1 MTVPDRH
8 LSGDSFASYLATGVP
23 MEHPVEGMPRVI
35 LFTDPA
41 NHRIGLRGPARSN
54 ETPRPT
60 GLEHLS
66 MKVVHQGADRLIE
79 IAVDNPRLFAD
90 AYPVLCGVADRAQL
104 DGMPLSSALAE
115 TLRRLGHLI
124 RAEDAL
130 TREVE
135 TGLIGELCLV
145 AGLAGTNSPE
155 LAVRAWRGG
164 TEEHDFGLPDVDVE
178 VKTTTSENRI
188 HRISSATQLQPTGDR
203 PLWLL
208 SLQIT
213 KAGSGG
219 TTVAALM
226 ARVRQMIPAGAV
238 RDDFDACT
246 RHAGWRHRYADGVLQ
261 RWRLRS
267 APTLFEVTDTF
278 PRLTEDLLKA
288 AGVDLHHVT
297 DIHYRLDLTGR
308 PADTPPELL
317 RAAVTAGR
325 QELQ

>member
-1 MTVPDRH
+1 VTGPDRH
-8 LSGDSFASYLATGVP
+8 LSGDSFATYLSTGVP
-23 MEHPVEGMPRVI
+23 MEHPVDGTPRII

-54 ETPRPT
+54 ETPPPT
-60 GLEHLS
+60 GLEHLT
-66 MKVVHQGADRLIE
+66 MKVVHHGADRLIE
-79 IAVDNPRLFAD
+79 IAVDNPRLFTD

-104 DGMPLSSALAE
+104 DGMPLSAALAE

-124 RAEDAL
+124 RAEEAL

-145 AGLAGTNSPE
+145 AGLAETTSPE
-155 LAVRAWRGG
+155 LAVQAWRGG
-164 TEEHDFGLPDVDVE
+164 TEEHDFGLPDLDVE

-188 HRISSATQLQPTGDR
+188 HRISSPTQLQPTGDR
-203 PLWLL
+203 QLWLL

-219 TTVAALM
+219 ITVAGLI
-226 ARVRQMIPAGAV
+226 ARVRQMVPAGAL

-246 RHAGWRHRYADGVLQ
+246 RRAGWRHRYADGVLQ
-261 RWRLRS
+261 RWRLRT
-267 APTLFEVTDTF
+267 APALFEVTDMF

-288 AGVDLHHVT
+288 AAIDLQHVT
-297 DIHYRLDLTGR
+297 DIRYRLDLTGR
-308 PADTPPELL
+308 PADTAPEPLE
-317 RAAVTAGR
+317 AAVTAGR